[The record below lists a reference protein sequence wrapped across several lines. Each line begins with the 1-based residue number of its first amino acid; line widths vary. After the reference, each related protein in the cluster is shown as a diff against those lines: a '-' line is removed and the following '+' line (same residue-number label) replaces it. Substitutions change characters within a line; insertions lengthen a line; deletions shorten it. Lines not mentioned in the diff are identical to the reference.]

1 MERLPE
7 LGVLSHSVAIAADG
21 HQMTV
26 MDETIDERGRHDVIA
41 EDVTPVLEALVG
53 REHGR
58 RVLVATRHQLKKEHG
73 TRAADG

>member
-41 EDVTPVLEALVG
+41 EDVTPFFKALV
-53 REHGR
+53 
-58 RVLVATRHQLKKEHG
+58 
-73 TRAADG
+73 